1 MVWCQGTPWLLSGAD
16 QTDKPRE
23 NPQARETHFS
33 SEYIILDLDLYLWL
47 LPLYPPHH
55 QGRKSSKRAGASHWA
70 CPQGAE
76 SKGSEWNQKAREVA
90 QQQAHMVRSTAFHWA
105 REGQRVERGRGR
117 SVAWAF
123 TKFEDV
129 EVSAISTSGLRTSYL
144 GQRSQVQ
151 ESGLYNCKTDH
162 HVFAFYP
169 ELRQ

>member
-1 MVWCQGTPWLLSGAD
+1 
-16 QTDKPRE
+16 
-23 NPQARETHFS
+23 
-33 SEYIILDLDLYLWL
+33 
-47 LPLYPPHH
+47 
-55 QGRKSSKRAGASHWA
+55 
-70 CPQGAE
+70 
-76 SKGSEWNQKAREVA
+76 
-90 QQQAHMVRSTAFHWA
+90 MVRSTAFHWA